1 MKPNCLIIGSGSWG
15 TAIAN
20 VIAKNNIKTTI
31 WSRNELIKNQINKS
45 HKNKKYFPNL
55 KLSKK
60 LKCITGQFNTE
71 DFDFIFY
78 VIPASE
84 FESFSNKYLKN
95 QKINNFIICSKGLS
109 SKGEYLT
116 SLVKKQLSVK
126 KLSILSG
133 PSFADEVI
141 RGLPTALSLSS
152 NKNINQLGQLF
163 INTNIRIYYSTNIET
178 IEYLSVM
185 KNLYAIGAGIIE
197 GMSLGQNARA
207 AYITRCIHEVKL
219 ALKIYK
225 LNTDQIFSLAGI
237 GDLILSCS
245 SIKSRNFK
253 FGYDFIY
260 KKKLF
265 NKKTTIE
272 GMKSGQN
279 IQKNKIFK
287 YKQMPILNSIVK
299 ILNGSPVKKEIKIL
313 LERKFRFE

>member
-1 MKPNCLIIGSGSWG
+1 MKSNCLIIGSGSWG
-15 TAIAN
+15 TALAN
-20 VIAKNNIKTTI
+20 VLAKNNIKTTM
-31 WSRNELIKNQINKS
+31 WSRNEIIKNQINKS
-45 HKNKKYFPNL
+45 NLNKKYFPNF

-60 LKCITGQFNTE
+60 IKCISGPFKADNFN
-71 DFDFIFY
+71 FVFY

-95 QKINNFIICSKGLS
+95 QKFNNFIICSKGLS
-109 SKGEYLT
+109 SNGEYLT

-126 KLSILSG
+126 KLYFLSG
-133 PSFADEVI
+133 PSFADEVLK
-141 RGLPTALSLSS
+141 GLPTALSLSS
-152 NKNINQLGQLF
+152 NKSMYQLGQLF
-163 INTNIRIYYSTNIET
+163 MNTNIRIYYSKNMET

-197 GMSLGQNARA
+197 GLSLGQNARA
-207 AYITRCIHEVKL
+207 AYITRCVFEVKL

-225 LNTDQIFSLAGI
+225 FKTDQIFSLAGI

-253 FGYDFIY
+253 FGYNFVL
-260 KKKLF
+260 KKKS
-265 NKKTTIE
+265 NKIKTIE
-272 GMKSGQN
+272 GEKSGQN

-287 YKQMPILNSIVK
+287 YKKMPILSSIIK
-299 ILNGSPVKKEIKIL
+299 ILNGSPVRKEIKIL